1 MCIVSV
7 RYSDLYKDEYL
18 LNSVDLQ
25 KDINIEVISK
35 SIQSELNKSFCLNDI
50 IIFED
55 MIEGRVIDKS
65 DRKFMAYY
73 NRRKDLVNNIVM
85 ISRFRYAVES
95 LLPDGISYK
104 AANKYVFSILLDFL
118 GLNSLLM
125 ANMGI
130 ILDNNK
136 LRNCYTFYF
145 EDAKDDEGFDKKS
158 FDRLK
163 VKLTKEFLRIY
174 T

>member
-85 ISRFRYAVES
+85 ISKIGRAHV
-95 LLPDGISYK
+95 
-104 AANKYVFSILLDFL
+104 
-118 GLNSLLM
+118 
-125 ANMGI
+125 
-130 ILDNNK
+130 
-136 LRNCYTFYF
+136 
-145 EDAKDDEGFDKKS
+145 
-158 FDRLK
+158 
-163 VKLTKEFLRIY
+163 
-174 T
+174 